1 MSLSYLYSFLFLVTL
16 HTGLPAQ
23 IAIDHAC
30 IAQEI
35 KFLQGLLSLFV

>member
-1 MSLSYLYSFLFLVTL
+1 MSLSSLYSFLFLVTL
-16 HTGLPAQ
+16 HIGLSAL

-35 KFLQGLLSLFV
+35 KFLQGLLFLFV

>member
-1 MSLSYLYSFLFLVTL
+1 MSLYYLYSFRFLVTL
-16 HTGLPAQ
+16 HTGLSAQ

-35 KFLQGLLSLFV
+35 KFLQDLLFLFV